1 MLLFNLV
8 MLSQIESQNLNDIEN
23 SNNNSDSDSSS
34 SSSSESS
41 ADEDS
46 GKLIVKK
53 KNKKKT
59 ITLSNSNT
67 QLTEIQSISNISV
80 ATLDNALMI
89 TRNEI
94 TSMVLKWLITV
105 LKSSKNTVSNSLT
118 KRVQYSFIGL
128 YGETSSQPN
137 QDFTQQSMPSSIHQI
152 RMRANEIIIMRYKMN
167 AMLLIVSYL
176 IYIKSMVIFYSIL
189 FYSILFYSILFYS
202 ILFYSI
208 LFYSIQFYSIHFMY
222 LAFLGLKENNIEM
235 VVDSIIKYHIDC
247 ECKVCDPQSL
257 LARLYTVSLETMKIF
272 CAPGNHQLLENS
284 PLPFTNVIP
293 RLFNIP

>member
-1 MLLFNLV
+1 

-208 LFYSIQFYSIHFMY
+208 LFYS
-222 LAFLGLKENNIEM
+222 
-235 VVDSIIKYHIDC
+235 
-247 ECKVCDPQSL
+247 
-257 LARLYTVSLETMKIF
+257 LYVPS
-272 CAPGNHQLLENS
+272 
-284 PLPFTNVIP
+284 IP
-293 RLFNIP
+293 RS